1 MLGLQ
6 KALRP
11 LPGDLVHRVDE
22 DHLALASG
30 ALLAVADDDARLHR
44 GVVEQVGAQAD
55 DGLDPVLLDHLGAH
69 GLFFV
74 TEQHTVWPEH
84 GTTSLGGEAG
94 QDVLL
99 EGVIGAAL
107 RRRTQRVTP
116 PLVTAPGL
124 AIPLLDGVRRVGQ
137 DHIELTQAVAFDVLG
152 FGQGVTPDDFEVLH
166 AVQEQVHAGDG

>member
-11 LPGDLVHRVDE
+11 LPGDLIHRVDE

-30 ALLAVADDDARLHR
+30 GLLAVADEDARLHR

-55 DGLDPVLLDHLGAH
+55 DGLDPVLLDHLGTH

-74 TEQHTVWPEH
+74 AEQHAVGPEH
-84 GTTSLGGEAG
+84 GAAPLGGEAG

-107 RRRTQRVTP
+107 RRRTQRVTA

-124 AIPLLDGVRRVGQ
+124 AIPLLDGVRGVGQ
-137 DHIELTQAVAFDVLG
+137 DHVELAQAIAFDVFG
-152 FGQGVTPDDFEVLH
+152 FGQGVTPNDLEVLH
-166 AVQEQVHAGDG
+166 AMQEQVHAGDG